1 MLKRGNYPRELLDSV
16 ADGLRGELQ
25 LLRYEYEKR
34 SAALDE
40 KINSLSA
47 AAPELAQI
55 SILREGLAD
64 DRERLISGIESNIV
78 IMEKMEAKV
87 KEGLLSN
94 MDEQVVADVAAH
106 ELQVLDG
113 LTLMQRINSAS
124 LRRVFDLELPALVKS
139 LDKPAA
145 PLLREVI
152 VLLMEDTQFMSN
164 EMQDLAVF
172 TKERNKIIT
181 HPIDE
186 DHP

>member
-1 MLKRGNYPRELLDSV
+1 MLKRGNYPKELLDSV

-40 KINSLSA
+40 KINAVSA

-55 SILREGLAD
+55 GLLRDGLAE
-64 DRERLISGIESNIV
+64 DREQLICGIESNIV

-106 ELQVLDG
+106 ELQVLNG
-113 LTLMQRINSAS
+113 LTAMQRINSAS
-124 LRRVFDLELPALVKS
+124 LKRVFDLNLPAVAKGLE
-139 LDKPAA
+139 KPDAA
-145 PLLREVI
+145 LLREVI
-152 VLLMEDTQFMSN
+152 VMLMEDTQFMSN

-172 TKERNKIIT
+172 TKERNKVIT

>member
-55 SILREGLAD
+55 SILREGLAG
-64 DRERLISGIESNIV
+64 DREKILAGIDENIRT
-78 IMEKMEAKV
+78 MEKMEAKV

-124 LRRVFDLELPALVKS
+124 LKRVFDLNLPAVVKT
-139 LDKPAA
+139 LDKSAA
-145 PLLREVI
+145 TLLREVI
-152 VLLMEDTQFMSN
+152 VMLMEDTQFMSN
-164 EMQDLAVF
+164 EMQDMAVF
-172 TKERNKIIT
+172 TKERNKVIT